1 MQIAC
6 GNRILACMSRDSGV
20 NSNIILSLSPKVQ
33 LFIHSFAAGY
43 ITRVTVRSVLSNK

>member
-1 MQIAC
+1 
-6 GNRILACMSRDSGV
+6 V

-43 ITRVTVRSVLSNK
+43 ITRVTVHSVLSNK